1 VLVQHAS
8 HRGAHVAA
16 PEQADP
22 DHVTHVESIVR
33 LRGALS
39 GIVGAYDQP
48 GPGEAKVQR
57 DWDERARKDPFFY
70 VDSARIWSGPDEF
83 FAAGAESYDRLVE
96 PELRALGVDPS
107 GKRLLELGC
116 GVGRMTAAF
125 AQRFGR
131 VVAVDVSGEM
141 LRLGRRYLAGVPNV
155 DWVQVSGADLA
166 MFPDGSFD
174 VAFTHLVLQHIPDEA
189 TALGLVRE
197 MLRVLRPSGAFLIEF
212 NSRPYPVDRG
222 GRAASLRFDRK
233 LRHALAR
240 RRSDPLQVGPTWRG
254 AVLDVR
260 RVLEVL
266 WERDGAVTSVE
277 GWGTPET
284 WCRGIRRA

>member
-1 VLVQHAS
+1 M
-8 HRGAHVAA
+8 
-16 PEQADP
+16 
-22 DHVTHVESIVR
+22 
-33 LRGALS
+33 
-39 GIVGAYDQP
+39 
-48 GPGEAKVQR
+48 QR

-83 FAAGAESYDRLVE
+83 FAAGAESYDRMVE

-233 LRHALAR
+233 LRRALAR